1 MLTAADLPELMTV
14 PCPRG
19 PFRVPLAQFVMDWNR
34 SASRA
39 ALIED
44 PPAHIGDDIVLPA
57 ISVIVHALAARDG
70 EPVPDWVYEH
80 RAVEDVAM
88 FDHELDNGLD
98 NPFGRW
104 VRSNAPPESEYHR
117 VFFDSRFLDK
127 GTDRQWLPR
136 V

>member
-1 MLTAADLPELMTV
+1 MLTAADLPELMSV
-14 PCPRG
+14 PCLRG
-19 PFRVPLAQFVMDWNR
+19 SFRVPLAQFVMDWNR
-34 SASRA
+34 STSRT

-44 PPAHIGDDIVLPA
+44 PPAHTGDDIVLAA

-70 EPVPDWVYEH
+70 EPVPGWVYEH

-88 FDHELDNGLD
+88 FDHELDN
-98 NPFGRW
+98 PFGRW
-104 VRSNAPPESEYHR
+104 VRSYAPPESGYHR

-127 GTDRQWLPR
+127 GTDRQWLPL

>member
-34 SASRA
+34 STSRT

-57 ISVIVHALAARDG
+57 IAVIAHALAARDG
-70 EPVPDWVYEH
+70 EPVPGWVHDH
-80 RAVEDVAM
+80 RAESDVAM
-88 FDHELDNGLD
+88 FDHELDT
-98 NPFGRW
+98 PFGRW
-104 VRSNAPPESEYHR
+104 VGSNAPPESEYHR

-136 V
+136 A

>member
-1 MLTAADLPELMTV
+1 MLAAADLPELMSV
-14 PCPRG
+14 HASGGRSGCRSP
-19 PFRVPLAQFVMDWNR
+19 QFVMDWNR

-39 ALIED
+39 ALIQD

-88 FDHELDNGLD
+88 FDHELDS
-98 NPFGRW
+98 PFGRW

-117 VFFDSRFLDK
+117 VFFDGRFLDK

>member
-1 MLTAADLPELMTV
+1 MLTASDLPELMSV
-14 PCPRG
+14 LCLRG
-19 PFRVPLAQFVMDWNR
+19 PFRVPLAQFVTDWNR
-34 SASRA
+34 LTSRA
-39 ALIED
+39 ALIQD

-57 ISVIVHALAARDG
+57 ISVIVHALAAATG
-70 EPVPDWVYEH
+70 SLCPTGVYEH
-80 RAVEDVAM
+80 RAVEGVAM

-104 VRSNAPPESEYHR
+104 VRSNAPPESGYHR